1 MATEA
6 DRIRKEIEA
15 TRAELARDVDR
26 LAEHASPTGMAR
38 RRLARLRDGVK
49 SVKDKVIGVS
59 EDAASTASTAASTMA
74 STVASTVAGAA
85 ADAGA
90 GIQQAPKKLV
100 RVTQGSPV
108 AVGVIAFG
116 SGLLAAALIK
126 ESEAER
132 RVARQVTDALG
143 PALEPLQQAGRAFAD
158 DVRATVES
166 AADEVRAT
174 AIDAATGVG
183 AAAAAGA
190 TDVRTSAS
198 EAAAH
203 TLHDATDRSRAIIEQ
218 TRRPLDS

>member
-6 DRIRKEIEA
+6 DRIRREIEA
-15 TRAELARDVDR
+15 TRADLARDVDR
-26 LAEHASPTGMAR
+26 LAEHASPTRLAH
-38 RRLARLRDGVK
+38 RRLERLRDGVK
-49 SVKDKVIGVS
+49 DGVKSVRDRVIGVS
-59 EDAASTASTAASTMA
+59 EDAA

-90 GIQQAPKKLV
+90 GLQQAPKKLA

-116 SGLLAAALIK
+116 GGLLAAALIK

-132 RVARQVTDALG
+132 RAARLAAEALG

-158 DVRATVES
+158 DVRASVES
-166 AADEVRAT
+166 AAGEVRAA
-174 AIDAATGVG
+174 AIDAASGVG
-183 AAAAAGA
+183 AAAASGA
-190 TDVRTSAS
+190 TDVRASAA

-203 TLHDATDRSRAIIEQ
+203 TLHDATDRSRALIDQ
-218 TRRPLDS
+218 TRRHPDS

>member
-6 DRIRKEIEA
+6 DRIRREIEA

-26 LAEHASPTGMAR
+26 LAEHASPAGMAR
-38 RRLARLRDGVK
+38 RRMERLRDGVK
-49 SVKDKVIGVS
+49 SVRDRVIGAS
-59 EDAASTASTAASTMA
+59 EDAASTASTAA

-90 GIQQAPKKLV
+90 GIQQVPKKLA

-116 SGLLAAALIK
+116 GGLLAAALIK

-158 DVRATVES
+158 DVRASVES
-166 AADEVRAT
+166 AADEVRTT

-203 TLHDATDRSRAIIEQ
+203 TLHDATDRGRAVIEQ